1 MKLTALASLVF
12 CGLGV
17 LAWPDQA
24 LAETAARARR
34 PVTHEVLA
42 RVDAST
48 APAGFALLTHSRT
61 AGNYEA
67 GGMALGP
74 RLGVNVGYGV
84 SRLVRLG
91 FGAGAD
97 FALDLATTQ
106 NIPFTDIDG
115 WMRWFAG
122 PTVGFRWGP
131 RVPLE
136 LEVHLAFTHQMPIG
150 SQAVPGIDE
159 GQASAY
165 DLGSQMFGLKNG
177 AILYYRP
184 YGARS
189 PFAVHGGVSYGW
201 AFSGNSRQN
210 ANLLIGQLLLGVSV
224 GL

>member
-1 MKLTALASLVF
+1 
-12 CGLGV
+12 
-17 LAWPDQA
+17 
-24 LAETAARARR
+24 
-34 PVTHEVLA
+34 
-42 RVDAST
+42 
-48 APAGFALLTHSRT
+48 
-61 AGNYEA
+61 
-67 GGMALGP
+67 MALGP

-159 GQASAY
+159 G
-165 DLGSQMFGLKNG
+165 
-177 AILYYRP
+177 
-184 YGARS
+184 S

>member
-42 RVDAST
+42 RVDASV

-136 LEVHLAFTHQMPIG
+136 LEVHLA
-150 SQAVPGIDE
+150 
-159 GQASAY
+159 
-165 DLGSQMFGLKNG
+165 L
-177 AILYYRP
+177 
-184 YGARS
+184 RS
-189 PFAVHGGVSYGW
+189 PFPVRGARGRELRLGVFGELAPEREFAHRPAPVRGERRALRSP
-201 AFSGNSRQN
+201 AARRIRRTRPRE
-210 ANLLIGQLLLGVSV
+210 AAPRRELLLPRAPERSSGPHRR
-224 GL
+224 

>member
-42 RVDAST
+42 RVDASV

-74 RLGVNVGYGV
+74 RLGVNVGYG
-84 SRLVRLG
+84 
-91 FGAGAD
+91 
-97 FALDLATTQ
+97 
-106 NIPFTDIDG
+106 
-115 WMRWFAG
+115 
-122 PTVGFRWGP
+122 
-131 RVPLE
+131 
-136 LEVHLAFTHQMPIG
+136 
-150 SQAVPGIDE
+150 
-159 GQASAY
+159 
-165 DLGSQMFGLKNG
+165 
-177 AILYYRP
+177 
-184 YGARS
+184 
-189 PFAVHGGVSYGW
+189 W